1 LWFYKKVHRGWQCA
15 LLELP
20 PAAAA
25 RVLALEALD
34 LAPHAAALTA
44 AQQRTLLDAYAAL
57 ARDRPRRLAAARECQ
72 IPKYHPP
79 KK

>member
-1 LWFYKKVHRGWQCA
+1 LSFCKVHRGWQCA

-25 RVLALEALD
+25 RVSALEALD

-44 AQQRTLLDAYAAL
+44 AQQRTLLDAYVAL
-57 ARDRPRRLAAARECQ
+57 ARDRPRRLVAAAREW
-72 IPKYHPP
+72 PNTENTTPP
-79 KK
+79 K